1 MATNRESGS
10 TSIYEK
16 VMLATFRCVAN
27 SGLSRTTVEEVA
39 QESGVSRSTIYRY
52 FPGGK
57 DELIQS
63 VVAWEAARF
72 FAKLASDISG
82 SDNVVELV
90 ERAITIGQQAVE
102 SHEVLQKVLQ
112 TEPELF
118 IRLFTVEGSR
128 ILRLVRGF
136 LMPYLASCELPQGVS
151 LKAAGDYVARMILS
165 HITAPGSWDLS
176 DQAQVHELVTSQ
188 ILSWVASGGST

>member
-1 MATNRESGS
+1 METNRESGS

-90 ERAITIGQQAVE
+90 ECI
-102 SHEVLQKVLQ
+102 L
-112 TEPELF
+112 TELGP
-118 IRLFTVEGSR
+118 SA
-128 ILRLVRGF
+128 
-136 LMPYLASCELPQGVS
+136 PLAPSIVS
-151 LKAAGDYVARMILS
+151 IEFEPCNSKIDG
-165 HITAPGSWDLS
+165 
-176 DQAQVHELVTSQ
+176 
-188 ILSWVASGGST
+188 